1 MADILPRKFYRI
13 TGLHN
18 VFAANNNIYDTSKLS
33 LASQYT
39 TTVNEHTILFLTA
52 DAADEGKYISVNS
65 VDGIEDLCL
74 YENMTMI
81 WARGAIY
88 AVEQKTVK
96 NVNYSKNDLAFTIV
110 YTDGTTKSIVTSALG
125 FTAGDNIDIDDNNVI
140 SAIGYFFDNDN
151 NFITNPES
159 NSANGQ
165 TNALITGTF
174 SNTGDKNAAF
184 LIGCG
189 TSLTSKDNAF
199 SVSKSGTVTT
209 KTDFIATANGA
220 NYKLSDI
227 HSVQDSDWA
236 YIG

>member
-18 VFAANNNIYDTSKLS
+18 VFAASSNIYDTSKLS

-52 DAADEGKYISVNS
+52 DATDNGKYIAVDSA
-65 VDGIEDLCL
+65 DGIEDLCL

-125 FTAGDNIDIDDNNVI
+125 FTAGENIEIDDDNTI
-140 SAIGYFFDNDN
+140 SAIGYFFDDDN

-159 NSANGQ
+159 NSATGQ
-165 TNALITGTF
+165 TNALIAGTF
-174 SNTGDKNAAF
+174 PNTGDKNAAF

-189 TSLTSKDNAF
+189 TSLISKDNAF
-199 SVSKSGTVTT
+199 SVTKSGTVTT
-209 KTDFIATANGA
+209 KTDVIATANGA